1 MGQTAPKNKGKISRM
16 LAAKASLCA
25 RVDAL
30 GEETTSDIGT
40 ESKAKIESKLRQ
52 CEEGQLKR
60 ISGTGKTQARTQK
73 YEAAR

>member
-1 MGQTAPKNKGKISRM
+1 M

-40 ESKAKIESKLRQ
+40 ESRAKIEMKLRQ
-52 CEEGQLKR
+52 CEEGQLSR
-60 ISGTGKTQARTQK
+60 ISGTGKAQARTQK
-73 YEAAR
+73 YEAARYNLGEVGFCLV